1 MSAWTNMKGEAKGS
15 LNLHVSNIKKLH
27 GGARS
32 ADDSTNANVE
42 TVIQPQEMGVSDDLP
57 F

>member
-42 TVIQPQEMGVSDDLP
+42 TVVQPQEMGVSDDLP